1 MGKQREAFLPLS
13 QATYYILLALR
24 ECRHGYA
31 VMQDVEKIS
40 EGGVALGP
48 GTLYGAIGKLQ
59 KQGIIK
65 QIDVIDADRRKYYV
79 LTDLG
84 REVLELEYKRLLS
97 VVSHTKR
104 VMEEGEEKK

>member
-1 MGKQREAFLPLS
+1 MNKQPEAFLPLS
-13 QATYYILLALR
+13 QATYYILLALL

-40 EGGVALGP
+40 EGSVALGP

-65 QIDVIDADRRKYYV
+65 QVDVIDADRRKYYV

-84 REVLELEYKRLLS
+84 REVLDLEYKRLLS
-97 VVSHTKR
+97 VVAHTKR
-104 VMEEGEEKK
+104 VMEEGNGKR

>member
-1 MGKQREAFLPLS
+1 MSEQPEVFLPLS

-40 EGGVALGP
+40 EGSVALGP
-48 GTLYGAIGKLQ
+48 GTLYGALGKLQ
-59 KQGIIK
+59 KQGIIQQVK
-65 QIDVIDADRRKYYV
+65 VIDADRRKYYV

-84 REVLELEYKRLLS
+84 REVLDLEYKRILS

-104 VMEEGEEKK
+104 VMGEEKR